1 MLTDTWLCRLSSEL
15 NSHHRMRVKSLIINN
30 LRNISST
37 QISFDPCLNCFIG
50 DNGAGKT
57 SILEALSVLSKGRS
71 FRSGQ
76 ISSLIGPESKSFQ
89 IVSKVESQAG
99 ETHQLGME
107 RDAEAWTARHNG
119 EDVSQL
125 SELTQLI
132 PYVLLEPNS
141 HTLVSGPPDT
151 RRKYLDWGVF
161 HVEHTYLMLWRR
173 FNRVLR
179 QRNAALRQ
187 SNRMVVES
195 LDLQFVQLG
204 EQLHVAR
211 ENHAE
216 SLSGL
221 LNEQFS
227 LFCDTFEG
235 ITLNYRKGWAGDSL
249 EEAIQTSIVR
259 DIERGSTGP
268 GPHKADL
275 ILSINGT
282 PAKERLSRGEQKA
295 LTAAMIIAQAQL
307 ISACGETPIL
317 MLDDI
322 SSELDEVHLGKV
334 LGAGEAL
341 GAQILITGTSLAP
354 AIRNCES
361 SIKMFHVKRGSVT
374 AATT

>member
-1 MLTDTWLCRLSSEL
+1 
-15 NSHHRMRVKSLIINN
+15 MRVKSLSINN

-37 QISFDPCLNCFIG
+37 QINFDPCLNCFIG

-76 ISSLIGPESKSFQ
+76 VSSLIGPETKSFQ
-89 IVSKVESQAG
+89 VVCKIESQAG

-125 SELTQLI
+125 SELTQLL

-161 HVEHTYLMLWRR
+161 HVKHAYLMLWRR
-173 FNRVLR
+173 YNRVLK

-187 SNRMVVES
+187 SNKMVVES
-195 LDLQFVQLG
+195 LDAQFIQLG
-204 EQLHVAR
+204 EQIHVAR
-211 ENHAE
+211 EDHAK
-216 SLSGL
+216 SLNSHL
-221 LNEQFS
+221 KEQFS
-227 LFCDTFEG
+227 LFCETLDG
-235 ITLNYRKGWAGDSL
+235 ITLGYRKGWTGDSL
-249 EEAIQTSIVR
+249 EEAIQISLTR
-259 DIERGSTGP
+259 DMERGSTGP

-275 ILSINGT
+275 ILTLNGT
-282 PAKERLSRGEQKA
+282 PAKERLSRGEQKS
-295 LTAAMIIAQAQL
+295 LTAAMIIAQAEM
-307 ISACGETPIL
+307 ICATGETPIL

-322 SSELDEVHLGKV
+322 SSELDEAHLGKV
-334 LGAGEAL
+334 LRAGEAL
-341 GAQILITGTSLAP
+341 GAQILLTGTVLAP
-354 AIRNCES
+354 AIKSYQGSN
-361 SIKMFHVKRGSVT
+361 KVFHVKQGSV
-374 AATT
+374 AAFTM

>member
-1 MLTDTWLCRLSSEL
+1 
-15 NSHHRMRVKSLIINN
+15 MRVKSLNINN

-37 QISFDPCLNCFIG
+37 KIDFDECLNCFIG

-76 ISSLIGPESKSFQ
+76 ISSLIGPDSKTFQ
-89 IVSKVESQAG
+89 VVCKIENQSG
-99 ETHQLGME
+99 DTHQLGME
-107 RDAEAWTARHNG
+107 RDASDWFARHNG

-125 SELTQLI
+125 SELTQLL

-161 HVEHTYLMLWRR
+161 HVEHTYLLLWRR
-173 FNRVLR
+173 YNRVLK

-187 SNRMVVES
+187 ANQMVVES
-195 LDLQFVQLG
+195 LDEQFVNLG
-204 EQLHVAR
+204 EQLHLAR
-211 ENHAE
+211 DKHAE
-216 SLSGL
+216 V
-221 LNEQFS
+221 LNGILETQLPLFS
-227 LFCDTFEG
+227 ETLEG
-235 ITLNYRKGWAGDSL
+235 VQLIYRKGWSGESL
-249 EEAIQTSIVR
+249 GEAIQVSLTR

-275 ILSINGT
+275 IMSLNGI

-295 LTAAMIIAQAQL
+295 MTAAMVIAQAQM
-307 ISACGETPIL
+307 ISDSGETPIL

-322 SSELDEVHLGKV
+322 SSELDEIHLGQV
-334 LGAGEAL
+334 LKAGKRL
-341 GAQILITGTSLAP
+341 GAQILLTGTVLAP
-354 AIRNCES
+354 PIKSCEGS
-361 SIKMFHVKRGSVT
+361 FKVFHVKHGSVT
-374 AATT
+374 AFTM